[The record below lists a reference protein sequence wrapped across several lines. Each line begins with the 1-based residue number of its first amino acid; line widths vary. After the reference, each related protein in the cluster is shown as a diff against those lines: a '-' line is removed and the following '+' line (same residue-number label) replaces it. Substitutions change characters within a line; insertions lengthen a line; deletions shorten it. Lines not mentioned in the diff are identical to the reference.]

1 MAKTREELIEQHNR
15 QVAIVRKDGQLCVKI
30 HRDDFELE
38 GKPWNM
44 ALYLEFEEID
54 HIKGMVDEF
63 LKPKGVEVP
72 A

>member
-1 MAKTREELIEQHNR
+1 MATTKEERIAQHNR
-15 QVAIVRKDGQLCVKI
+15 QVAIVRKDGELCVKI

-54 HIKGMVDEF
+54 HIKGMVEEF
-63 LKPKGVEVP
+63 KKPKHVEVP